1 MLTKSAHAIKFHL
14 FFSCPH
20 QMEKIFLRVWR
31 AEENEALFNAASIAA
46 AIEASPPSGK
56 GLKEDYLALVKSMGV
71 AIHPSLVPRA
81 KLIADVLPEDAL
93 ETVLDMTPYESMVS
107 VVGTVLD
114 RPSLCLL
121 CEALTTATNI
131 KTLKLVDVGLTSS
144 SVSILAEYLPKLSV
158 ETLVLDFN
166 NGPWKDSSSLA
177 SLILP
182 ANATPVC
189 PLKVLSLRGCGIDD
203 AIADNIAE
211 ALWIN
216 TSIVELNLFQNR
228 ITDASNIINVVR
240 YNHAIKSLWLGNNSL
255 GHKAAMS
262 FYRNVSQ
269 YGPLSAAEK
278 EERAVIKALHEK
290 FAASGG
296 GKPKKGA
303 APAVGF
309 SLDEMDE
316 ESGICVGNQN
326 LVNLDLTFNPI
337 GAEASAQLQ
346 AAFCDTESP
355 LSSAIKQF
363 NLLNCTGVDDA
374 TILAVNTRLGRLPAA
389 VEGSQ

>member
-1 MLTKSAHAIKFHL
+1 
-14 FFSCPH
+14 
-20 QMEKIFLRVWR
+20 MEKNFLRVWR

-203 AIADNIAE
+203 AIADNIAITVGLNYGSTTMN
-211 ALWIN
+211 AVD
-216 TSIVELNLFQNR
+216 SIPEVTMSSMEL
-228 ITDASNIINVVR
+228 
-240 YNHAIKSLWLGNNSL
+240 SL
-255 GHKAAMS
+255 GAAYFFGDNYYAQAQLVLGS
-262 FYRNVSQ
+262 VDDGSGSDPASSTG
-269 YGPLSAAEK
+269 YGIGLGKFIPVKDMWFISPQLNYVGGSNDSGSSA
-278 EERAVIKALHEK
+278 
-290 FAASGG
+290 
-296 GKPKKGA
+296 
-303 APAVGF
+303 
-309 SLDEMDE
+309 
-316 ESGICVGNQN
+316 
-326 LVNLDLTFNPI
+326 
-337 GAEASAQLQ
+337 GAEIRIR
-346 AAFCDTESP
+346 F
-355 LSSAIKQF
+355 
-363 NLLNCTGVDDA
+363 GA
-374 TILAVNTRLGRLPAA
+374 TF
-389 VEGSQ
+389 